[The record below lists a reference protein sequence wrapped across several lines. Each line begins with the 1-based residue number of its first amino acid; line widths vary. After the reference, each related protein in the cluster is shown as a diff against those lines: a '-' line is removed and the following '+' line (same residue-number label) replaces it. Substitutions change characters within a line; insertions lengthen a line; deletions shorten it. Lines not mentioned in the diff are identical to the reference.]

1 MVIMNIVKTL
11 LYKYGVQ
18 VLCILLEFFGIII
31 FFNFLAHYATIL
43 WVLLYITTYIAFIA
57 VVGKNINPEFKIPW
71 ISIILLF
78 PPVGTLIYG
87 LFFSRNMSNKEI
99 KHLRKLEVEYKEVI
113 NNKDYNKENIDI
125 LTQGKMNNLLHDDYL
140 AEVYKNTT
148 SKYYALGDDMFV
160 DMINDLKNAK
170 EFIFLEYFIVE
181 KGIMW
186 DSILEI
192 LINKVKKGIEVRM
205 LYDDFGCGTILPRNY
220 DKLLQEMGI
229 KCYKFNRF
237 SPQASC
243 IHNNR
248 DHRKILVIDGKIG
261 YTGGINLADEYINK
275 IEKHGHW
282 KDGGIRLEG
291 EALNG
296 LTRLFLINFDVN
308 NKTITDYKKYKK
320 DYKVDD
326 EGIYIPFGSGGHEI
340 GKQVAKGLGIQFYD
354 EEILKAATEKIGIDK
369 KILEK
374 ADEVRENKL
383 LYRAVYEGESSMY
396 GESVNDT
403 LYELQKETILKL
415 ASEQDCVIVGRC
427 AGDILRENTNYSVVK
442 IFISAPLEYRME
454 RKKMSEKE
462 IRKMDKHRKSYYEY
476 HTGKDW
482 NHPSNY
488 DATFNTGTMGI
499 ERIVNVLVESFE
511 KIKR

>member
-1 MVIMNIVKTL
+1 MNIVKTL

-205 LYDDFGCGTILPRNY
+205 LYDDFGCGTTLPRNY

-326 EGIYIPFGSGGHEI
+326 EGIYIPFGSGPEPLYQN
-340 GKQVAKGLGIQFYD
+340 QVGENLFLNIINQATKYVYITTPYLIIDHYLC
-354 EEILKAATEKIGIDK
+354 ESLKKAAIRGVDVRIITPHIGDK
-369 KILEK
+369 KIVHLTTRSFYNELIEAGVK
-374 ADEVRENKL
+374 IYEYKKGFIHAKTVLSDDNIGVVGTINFD
-383 LYRAVYEGESSMY
+383 YRSLVHHYEDAIFMY
-396 GESVNDT
+396 NTNSLNDIKKDIT
-403 LYELQKETILKL
+403 NTFEISKEMKIMKISFIHRTILSL
-415 ASEQDCVIVGRC
+415 VR
-427 AGDILRENTNYSVVK
+427 L
-442 IFISAPLEYRME
+442 FI
-454 RKKMSEKE
+454 
-462 IRKMDKHRKSYYEY
+462 
-476 HTGKDW
+476 
-482 NHPSNY
+482 
-488 DATFNTGTMGI
+488 TM
-499 ERIVNVLVESFE
+499 F
-511 KIKR
+511 